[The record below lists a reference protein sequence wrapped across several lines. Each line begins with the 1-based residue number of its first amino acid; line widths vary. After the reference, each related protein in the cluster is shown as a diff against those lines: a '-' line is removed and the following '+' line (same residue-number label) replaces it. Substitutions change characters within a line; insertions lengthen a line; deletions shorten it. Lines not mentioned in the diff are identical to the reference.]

1 MLFFLLS
8 VYFSLALIGCALRE
22 LQRDIQ
28 EKEQRIPIKE
38 EELKNLEKQQSILEE
53 EKKSLLSDLD
63 NKQMTLN
70 NLYARLKNLRR
81 ENAHLKTYTAQQRKK
96 QMNFEVQTQ
105 QYMNEI
111 DTIKN
116 NDQISNEEKNKRIQE
131 LKNQIRDNLKLG
143 L

>member
-1 MLFFLLS
+1 
-8 VYFSLALIGCALRE
+8 
-22 LQRDIQ
+22 
-28 EKEQRIPIKE
+28 
-38 EELKNLEKQQSILEE
+38 
-53 EKKSLLSDLD
+53 
-63 NKQMTLN
+63 
-70 NLYARLKNLRR
+70 
-81 ENAHLKTYTAQQRKK
+81 
-96 QMNFEVQTQ
+96 VQTQ